1 MDDRTAP
8 VTEDPATP
16 RHDPLGERR
25 DERGLPPQSGQV
37 DAAAGRGKTEQE
49 RPRSRP
55 RRRLLLVLA
64 VIVVIALTVA
74 AYIWWQYARQ
84 FETTDDAFIDTRIVT
99 VSPQIAGAIVDVPV
113 DDNQSVDAGAVLA
126 RIDERNYRAAFDQ
139 AKAQVDQAQA
149 TIDNLKAQVA
159 AQQAKIDQAAKQ
171 VTEAQGA
178 LDFSQQE
185 NTRYQGLLRT
195 GSGSEQRAQQAAS
208 DLIQKQ
214 AAVGSAQANLEVAN
228 RQIEVLKTQQEEA
241 QAQLE
246 QAKANQD
253 LAAANLD
260 RTVIRA
266 PVAGRVTK
274 LTAARGQYAVA
285 GQAVMMFVPRD
296 LWITANFKETQ
307 LDTMRPGQPVDVSI
321 DAYPGRVFRAHVDS
335 IQEGSG
341 TVFSLLPAEN
351 ATGNYVKVVQRVPV
365 KIVFDHPPDVYLGP
379 GMSVVPTVKVR

>member
-1 MDDRTAP
+1 MDDRPAP

-25 DERGLPPQSGQV
+25 DDHGLPLHSGQV
-37 DAAAGRGKTEQE
+37 DAASGREKPEQE

-55 RRRLLLVLA
+55 RRRLLLMLA

-74 AYIWWQYARQ
+74 GYIWWQYARQ

-99 VSPQIAGAIVDVPV
+99 ISPQIAGAIVDVPV
-113 DDNQSVDAGAVLA
+113 DDNQFVDAGAVLA

-214 AAVGSAQANLEVAN
+214 AAVGSAQANLEVAD

-274 LTAARGQYAVA
+274 LTAARGEYAVA

>member
-1 MDDRTAP
+1 MDDRPAP
-8 VTEDPATP
+8 QTDDPATA
-16 RHDPLGERR
+16 RRDPVGERR
-25 DERGLPPQSGQV
+25 DDQSARTRGDHRDTTANRDRSG
-37 DAAAGRGKTEQE
+37 QE
-49 RPRSRP
+49 RPRGGG
-55 RRRLLLVLA
+55 RRRLLVVLV
-64 VIVVIALTVA
+64 VIIVIALA
-74 AYIWWQYARQ
+74 IAGYIWWQYARQ
-84 FETTDDAFIDTRIVT
+84 FESTDDAFIDTRIVT
-99 VSPQIAGAIVDVPV
+99 ISPQVAGAIVDVPV
-113 DDNQSVDAGAVLA
+113 DDNQFVDAGAALC

-149 TIDNLKAQVA
+149 TIDNLVAQVA

-214 AAVGSAQANLEVAN
+214 AAVGSAQANLEVAQ

-260 RTVIRA
+260 RTVVRA

-274 LTAARGQYAVA
+274 LTAARGLYAVA
-285 GQAVMMFVPRD
+285 GQAVMMFVPRN

-365 KIVFDHPPDVYLGP
+365 KIVFDQPPDVYLGP

>member
-1 MDDRTAP
+1 MDDRIAP
-8 VTEDPATP
+8 VTADSATP

-25 DERGLPPQSGQV
+25 DDPGLPSQGGQV
-37 DAAAGRGKTEQE
+37 DAALGREKLEQE
-49 RPRSRP
+49 RPRSHR

-64 VIVVIALTVA
+64 VIVVIALAVA
-74 AYIWWQYARQ
+74 GYVWWQYARQ

-99 VSPQIAGAIVDVPV
+99 ISPQIAGAIVDVPV

-149 TIDNLKAQVA
+149 TIDNLVAQVA

-214 AAVGSAQANLEVAN
+214 AAVGSAQANLEVTN

-253 LAAANLD
+253 LATANLD
-260 RTVIRA
+260 RTVIHA
-266 PVAGRVTK
+266 PVAGRVAK

-307 LDTMRPGQPVDVSI
+307 LDAMRRGQSVDV
-321 DAYPGRVFRAHVDS
+321 
-335 IQEGSG
+335 
-341 TVFSLLPAEN
+341 
-351 ATGNYVKVVQRVPV
+351 
-365 KIVFDHPPDVYLGP
+365 
-379 GMSVVPTVKVR
+379 